1 MNTHQPYLQ
10 VSNIRGYYGESY
22 IVQDVS
28 FTLEEK
34 QVLALL
40 GRNGAGKTSTLKCIA
55 RAEEPLLRRLGVVRG
70 ARAPF
75 QRERVRRDL
84 GWRGCGR

>member
-34 QVLALL
+34 QVLELL
-40 GRNGAGKTSTLKCIA
+40 GRNGAGKT
-55 RAEEPLLRRLGVVRG
+55 
-70 ARAPF
+70 
-75 QRERVRRDL
+75 
-84 GWRGCGR
+84 